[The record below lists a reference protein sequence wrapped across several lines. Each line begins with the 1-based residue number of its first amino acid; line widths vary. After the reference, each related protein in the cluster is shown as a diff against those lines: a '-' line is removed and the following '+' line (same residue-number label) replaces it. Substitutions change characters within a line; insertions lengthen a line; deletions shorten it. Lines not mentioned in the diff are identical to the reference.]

1 MRKGRDVMTG
11 AKFHGKCARCLGD
24 ITPGEDIY
32 STYKYQ
38 LQGSSRK
45 TAWIHV
51 GCLEH
56 PDVEPVERQ
65 AKGTPESDLDIPD
78 GDESSASSKLIRVLG
93 RDIATVAED
102 VAELSN
108 KVASIDT
115 AREIKIVLPDRK
127 PVKVGAQHE
136 AFEKLVQYA
145 STGLNIAMKGPAGSG
160 KTSAAYALG
169 KALKLPTYVVPLG
182 PQTSKSD
189 LVGYMN
195 GAGDYIA
202 PMLRRAF
209 EHGGV
214 CLLDEMDAA
223 NPAVLTIING
233 MLANGHAGFADGMV
247 DRHEDTIFLAAMNT
261 FGRGADTEYVGRAQL
276 DAATLD
282 RWVML
287 EWAYDW
293 NFTRHLAGN
302 DKWTDYV
309 QRLSDAAMAQK
320 VRVVISPRAALFGA
334 RLLAAGIARREVEQV
349 CIWAPIKPDD
359 KVKILAAMPTKSG
372 SETADFSGAP
382 PVKKS
387 RW

>member
-11 AKFHGKCARCLGD
+11 AKFHGKCARCLED
-24 ITPGEDIY
+24 ITPGDNIY
-32 STYKYQ
+32 STYKYR
-38 LQGSSRK
+38 LQGTSKK
-45 TAWIHV
+45 TSWIHV
-51 GCLEH
+51 GCFEH

-65 AKGTPESDLDIPD
+65 AKGEAELVSVPD
-78 GDESSASSKLIRVLG
+78 DEEEPSG
-93 RDIATVAED
+93 ATVDQLRRD
-102 VAELSN
+102 VKALSA
-108 KVASIDT
+108 KVASIDSV
-115 AREIKIVLPDRK
+115 REIKVVLPDRK